1 MGFGHELNDCE
12 RTFFGAARVFHR
24 LAGYRAGME
33 SSRPSLSLSDI
44 ALSTS
49 LLVAFS
55 AQTCSGVVIFLPFLL
70 LASIQGEASN
80 SFAPVC
86 AGLMSAGLALGLG
99 VGYGVQ
105 TAFQRKRS
113 LRVPVVT
120 STLLQAVSLLLMML
134 ADQPGPLLVA
144 VATIAG
150 CGLMGEWTVAAE
162 AARLTLPSTRL
173 WSTLRLYSL
182 TFYIGG
188 LLSALLV
195 VFNGP
200 SLGIVAGLL
209 LCCVRFGMALRLPQ
223 QARAELCPSFA
234 PPPSAVP
241 SQDSDDPC
249 DADECCGGG
258 CEWMPTPLWL
268 GVCLAAIGIYA
279 IAGLLPA
286 LMYAEGSSPLMLILA
301 AAFGTLLFQSVVPN
315 TGYAVLV
322 LSCLLCGG
330 FIFGFALLSPS
341 AVSGVLSL
349 LSAAVAAA
357 VYSGCSGLT
366 GESFSGSRGTDGR
379 GFVLTMGA
387 FIASILLLLSTAGG
401 VMLDWLEPVI
411 PIVVCV
417 AGIFLLRQIPSP
429 LLSQR
434 RQVEASGEEA
444 DRMLAEAAQMQ
455 DVVE

>member
-1 MGFGHELNDCE
+1 
-12 RTFFGAARVFHR
+12 
-24 LAGYRAGME
+24 ME
-33 SSRPSLSLSDI
+33 SSRPSSSLPDVP
-44 ALSTS
+44 LSTAVS
-49 LLVAFS
+49 VAFS
-55 AQTCSGVVIFLPFLL
+55 SQTCSGVVIFLPFLL
-70 LASIQGEASN
+70 LAFTQGEASN
-80 SFAPVC
+80 SFGAVW

-99 VGYGVQ
+99 AGYGVQ

-113 LRVPVVT
+113 LRVAVVT
-120 STLLQAVSLLLMML
+120 SALLQAVSLLLMLL

-144 VATIAG
+144 VAAIAG

-162 AARLTLPSTRL
+162 AARSTLPSTRL

-182 TFYIGG
+182 TLYIGG

-200 SLGIVAGLL
+200 LTGIVAGLL
-209 LCCVRFGMALRLPQ
+209 LCCVQVGMAFRLPR
-223 QARAELCPSFA
+223 QARAESCSSSASL
-234 PPPSAVP
+234 PSAVP

-249 DADECCGGG
+249 DADESCDADECCGGG
-258 CEWMPTPLWL
+258 CEWTPTPLWL

-286 LMYAEGSSPLMLILA
+286 LIYAEGSSAIMLVLA

-315 TGYAVLV
+315 TGYAVLL
-322 LSCLLCGG
+322 LSCLLCGS
-330 FIFGFALLSPS
+330 FILGFALLSPS

-387 FIASILLLLSTAGG
+387 FIASILLLLSAAGG
-401 VMLDWLEPVI
+401 VVLDWLKPVI
-411 PIVVCV
+411 PILVFV

-455 DVVE
+455 DMVE